1 MRSLLIYTDIMALS
15 GNTFFFSWEVSL
27 MAWLQAHIGDT
38 WISFMS
44 FFSLF
49 GEELPLILIVGF
61 VYWSYD
67 KKLGRKVGLIAIM
80 GLIWNTMIKNI
91 VMRRRPYFDHE
102 SINILRVVDSEAD
115 IYDISAQGYSFP
127 SAHST
132 NAVTVFG
139 SLAVNLRKRWFTV
152 IAIMIPLLTGISRFV
167 VGAHYPT
174 DVMAGWLLGLTSVV
188 LVQMLQK
195 RVSDTLTLYGI
206 LLLTVIPGFFY
217 CTSAD
222 YFTAVG
228 LLVGFM
234 GGTLLDDY
242 CVRYEDTRK
251 PLFMVTR
258 LLGGLAVYL
267 VLNTVL
273 KMPFSKEFLTDGN
286 TAALLVRCTRYAI
299 IAFVDFGVYPMLFKF
314 EKRKCFNKI

>member
-1 MRSLLIYTDIMALS
+1 M
-15 GNTFFFSWEVSL
+15 GNTFFFSWEVTL
-27 MAWLQAHIGDT
+27 MEWLQAHISDAG
-38 WISFMS
+38 ISFMS

-102 SINILRVVDSEAD
+102 NINILRIVEPEAD
-115 IYDISAQGYSFP
+115 IYDISAQGFSFP

-132 NAVTVFG
+132 NSVTVFG

-152 IAIMIPLLTGISRFV
+152 IAIIIPLLTGISRFV

-188 LVQMLQK
+188 LVTMLQNK
-195 RVSDTLTLYGI
+195 VKNTLALYGI
-206 LLLTVIPGFFY
+206 LLITAIPGFFY

-228 LLVGFM
+228 LLIGFM

-242 CVRYEDTRK
+242 YVHFEDTRK
-251 PLFMVTR
+251 PLSMVAR

-267 VLNTVL
+267 VANGLL
-273 KMPFSKEFLTDGN
+273 KMPFSKEFLSDGS
-286 TAALLVRCTRYAI
+286 TAALMVRCARYAI
-299 IAFVDFGVYPMLFKF
+299 VAFIDFGVYPMLFKF
-314 EKRKCFNKI
+314 DRQMSY

>member
-1 MRSLLIYTDIMALS
+1 MALS

-206 LLLTVIPGFFY
+206 LLLTIVPGFFY

-242 CVRYEDTRK
+242 CVHYEDTSK

-267 VLNTVL
+267 VLNAVL
-273 KMPFSKEFLTDGN
+273 KMPFSSEFLTDGN
-286 TAALLVRCTRYAI
+286 TAALMVRCIRYAI

>member
-1 MRSLLIYTDIMALS
+1 MALS

-27 MAWLQAHIGDT
+27 MAWLQDNISDT

-152 IAIMIPLLTGISRFV
+152 IAIVIPLLTGISRFV

-206 LLLTVIPGFFY
+206 LLLTIIPGFFY

-242 CVRYEDTRK
+242 CVHYEDTRK

-267 VLNTVL
+267 VLNAVL
-273 KMPFSKEFLTDGN
+273 KMPFSKEFLTDGS

>member
-1 MRSLLIYTDIMALS
+1 M
-15 GNTFFFSWEVSL
+15 GNTFFFSWEVTL
-27 MAWLQAHIGDT
+27 MEWLQAHISDAG
-38 WISFMS
+38 ISFMS

-102 SINILRVVDSEAD
+102 NINILRIVEPEAD
-115 IYDISAQGYSFP
+115 IYDISAQGFSFP

-132 NAVTVFG
+132 NSVTVFG

-152 IAIMIPLLTGISRFV
+152 IAIIIPLLTGISRFV

-188 LVQMLQK
+188 LVTMLQN
-195 RVSDTLTLYGI
+195 RVKNTLALYGI
-206 LLLTVIPGFFY
+206 LLITAIPGFFY

-228 LLVGFM
+228 LLIGFM

-242 CVRYEDTRK
+242 YVHFEDTRK
-251 PLFMVTR
+251 PLSMVAR

-267 VLNTVL
+267 VANSLL
-273 KMPFSKEFLTDGN
+273 KMPFSKEFLSDGS
-286 TAALLVRCTRYAI
+286 TAALMVRCARYAI
-299 IAFVDFGVYPMLFKF
+299 VAFIDFGVYPMLFKF
-314 EKRKCFNKI
+314 DRQMYY